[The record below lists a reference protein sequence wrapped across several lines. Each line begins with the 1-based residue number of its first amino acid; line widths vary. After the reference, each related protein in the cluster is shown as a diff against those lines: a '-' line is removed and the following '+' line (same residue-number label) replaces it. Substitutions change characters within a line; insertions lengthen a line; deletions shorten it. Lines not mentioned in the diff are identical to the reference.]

1 MDITPL
7 IKEGT
12 NIITSYGN
20 LGFSI
25 NKTRY
30 EGSLLLLPS
39 LIIPAPSLSIEVI
52 DPSIIDLIIEHKA
65 QIELLLIG
73 CGTTHRHTPP
83 FLKQL
88 LYPHGIACDTMT
100 TGAACRTFN
109 VLLSEE
115 RKVAALLIAID

>member
-73 CGTTHRHTPP
+73 CGTNHRHTPP

-88 LYPHGIACDTMT
+88 LYPYGIACDTMT